1 MSNYAI
7 EVKNL
12 HKTYNKGFKS
22 FKALD
27 DVSFAV
33 EKGSAFGFVGANGAG
48 KSTAIKVM
56 LDLIRADS
64 GQVLINGVDSRDANS
79 RFKVAFMPENP
90 SLNEYLTPLEI
101 LKLGINLHNIDVPS
115 VDTYCMEWLEKLGI
129 AHAANKNIRQMS
141 KGMAQRTGLAHSLAC
156 QPEVLILDEPLS
168 GLDPIG
174 RVDVV
179 DLLENFCAQGGTLLF
194 TSHVLHDVER
204 IADGFTLIDAG
215 QIKSTKTKQEMLL
228 AGDKYKVVVHGD
240 CALPSF
246 HPDGVE
252 RMSSDVD
259 KQNLWGTL
267 RQIESSGCH
276 LVSVSPVLNLER
288 LFLDVAK
295 H

>member
-1 MSNYAI
+1 MSSYAI
-7 EVKNL
+7 EVKDI

-27 DVSFAV
+27 GVSFTV

-64 GQVLINGVDSRDANS
+64 GQVLINGVDSRDASS

-115 VDTYCMEWLEKLGI
+115 VDIYCMEWLEKLGI

-168 GLDPIG
+168 GLDPVG

-179 DLLENFCAQGGTLLF
+179 DLLENFCVNGGTLLF

-204 IADGFTLIDAG
+204 IADGFTLIDSG
-215 QIKSTKTKQEMLL
+215 RIKSTKTKQEMF
-228 AGDKYKVVVHGD
+228 Y
-240 CALPSF
+240 
-246 HPDGVE
+246 PDPQF
-252 RMSSDVD
+252 RII
-259 KQNLWGTL
+259 Q
-267 RQIESSGCH
+267 
-276 LVSVSPVLNLER
+276 
-288 LFLDVAK
+288 F
-295 H
+295 

>member
-1 MSNYAI
+1 MSSYAI
-7 EVKNL
+7 EVKDI

-27 DVSFAV
+27 GVSFTV

-64 GQVLINGVDSRDANS
+64 GQVLINGVDSRDASS

-115 VDTYCMEWLEKLGI
+115 VDIYCMEWLEKLGI

-179 DLLENFCAQGGTLLF
+179 DLLENFCVNGGTLLF

-204 IADGFTLIDAG
+204 IADGFTLIDSG
-215 QIKSTKTKQEMLL
+215 RIKSTKTKQEMLL

-240 CALPSF
+240 CMLPSF
-246 HPDGVE
+246 YIDGVG
-252 RMSSDVD
+252 RMASDVD
-259 KQNLWGTL
+259 RHDLWGIL
-267 RQIESSGCH
+267 RQVELSGCH

>member
-1 MSNYAI
+1 MSSYAI

-27 DVSFAV
+27 GVSFAV
-33 EKGSAFGFVGANGAG
+33 EKGSAFGFVGPNGAG

-64 GQVLINGVDSRDANS
+64 GQVLINGVDSRDASS
-79 RFKVAFMPENP
+79 RLKVAFMPENP

-101 LKLGINLHNIDVPS
+101 LKLGINLHNIDVPNI
-115 VDTYCMEWLEKLGI
+115 DTYCMDWLEKLGI

-179 DLLENFCAQGGTLLF
+179 DLLENFCAKGGTLLF

-204 IADGFTLIDAG
+204 IADGFTLIDSG

-240 CALPSF
+240 CALASF
-246 HPDGVE
+246 YPDGVE

-259 KQNLWGTL
+259 KQNLWETL